1 MGQSRGKSKSK
12 RPHLPALV
20 LLVSLASLASAAVLA
35 QQIELP
41 KPPPRTSA
49 APELPPAPPAF
60 VPDTSPT
67 HNACTTEKLLRD
79 EACSFEF
86 QAPAVSGE
94 SVAFDNQKRSAKLA
108 AGCTNAATAPGEL
121 KPDPALFKQCEAD
134 IAENS
139 VNSCGLGG
147 TAALQDEKGRWS
159 TASRDCAAAL
169 QGALAKTRTQ
179 AVVSVRCCRCLAA
192 VRCGVAGPACLS
204 QLQSNLPSA
213 ELSACVQRSG
223 CAETCSV
230 LRDFQTPAP
239 APKQRE
245 PADRKKA
252 TDASFQTLY
261 F

>member
-1 MGQSRGKSKSK
+1 MSK
-12 RPHLPALV
+12 RPRLSALA
-20 LLVSLASLASAAVLA
+20 LLLSLASVAAWA

-41 KPPPRTSA
+41 RPPARTDA
-49 APELPPAPPAF
+49 APDLPRAPPAY

-86 QAPAVSGE
+86 LAPAVSGE
-94 SVAFDNQKRSAKLA
+94 AVTFDNQKRAAKLA
-108 AGCTNAATAPGEL
+108 AGCPNAATAPGEL
-121 KPDPALFKQCEAD
+121 KPDPALLKQCEAD
-134 IAENS
+134 IAENA
-139 VNSCGLGG
+139 VTSCGLGG
-147 TAALQDEKGRWS
+147 TAALQDEQGRWS
-159 TASRDCAAAL
+159 TVSRDCAAAL

-192 VRCGVAGPACLS
+192 ARCPVAGPACLS
-204 QLQSNLPSA
+204 QLHSNLPSA

-230 LRDFQTPAP
+230 LRDFQQAPAP
-239 APKQRE
+239 APKRE
-245 PADRKKA
+245 PDHNKKKA

>member
-1 MGQSRGKSKSK
+1 MTKRSRVLIALL
-12 RPHLPALV
+12 LP
-20 LLVSLASLASAAVLA
+20 LASVAAMA

-41 KPPPRTSA
+41 KPPPQANT
-49 APELPPAPPAF
+49 APDLPRAPPAF

-79 EACSFEF
+79 EACTFEF

-94 SVAFDNQKRSAKLA
+94 RVTFDNQRRAAKLA
-108 AGCTNAATAPGEL
+108 AGCANAATAPDEL
-121 KPDPALFKQCEAD
+121 KPDPALLKQCEAD
-134 IAENS
+134 LAESS
-139 VNSCGLGG
+139 VGSCGLGG
-147 TAALQDEKGRWS
+147 TAALQDEAGRWS
-159 TASRDCAAAL
+159 TASRDCATAL

-230 LRDFQTPAP
+230 LRDFQAPAP
-239 APKQRE
+239 APKRE
-245 PADRKKA
+245 PDKKKA
-252 TDASFQTLY
+252 ADASFQTLY

>member
-1 MGQSRGKSKSK
+1 MKKHPCLSLLTVPVGF
-12 RPHLPALV
+12 A
-20 LLVSLASLASAAVLA
+20 LLVASAVALAPTLGQA

-41 KPPPRTSA
+41 PPPARSSA
-49 APELPPAPPAF
+49 APELPHAPPAF

-67 HNACTTEKLLRD
+67 HHACTTEKLLRD
-79 EACSFEF
+79 EACTFEF

-94 SVAFDNQKRSAKLA
+94 SVGFDNQKRAAKLA
-108 AGCTNAATAPGEL
+108 AGCANAATAPGEL

-134 IAENS
+134 IAESS

-147 TAALQDEKGRWS
+147 TAALQDDAGRWS
-159 TASRDCAAAL
+159 TSSRDCAAAL
-169 QGALAKTRTQ
+169 QGALSKTRTQ

-192 VRCGVAGPACLS
+192 SRCGVAAPACMS
-204 QLQSNLPSA
+204 QLQANLPSA

-230 LRDFQTPAP
+230 LRDFQQAPAP
-239 APKQRE
+239 APKQRD
-245 PADRKKA
+245 PDRKKKA